1 MPAANQR
8 VAAGRGLPP
17 AAVET
22 RPDRRGGITTMS
34 QADGL
39 DGLSRNGG
47 ARVSSNGR
55 DWWPVCA
62 GCIPDG
68 WPRRGLHR
76 PARVS
81 QGAAVSRLKRGV
93 VSRLKRGGRRG
104 SGGRFPAPAPLA
116 IRGAG
121 SPVP

>member
-22 RPDRRGGITTMS
+22 RPGPQGGITTMS

-81 QGAAVSRLKRGV
+81 QGAARGVGPHVPPQIIHFEFSSPVIMIPSRLVLEPPG
-93 VSRLKRGGRRG
+93 
-104 SGGRFPAPAPLA
+104 P
-116 IRGAG
+116 
-121 SPVP
+121 